1 MAKIEHFEELVIW
14 QNALD
19 IAVSIF
25 KISNDHLLKK
35 EYGIRDQIIK
45 SSLSISSNIAE
56 GFEYNNNKE
65 FSKYLK
71 YAKGSGGELR
81 SQLYFL
87 KATELIKE
95 SDFNFLHEKVK
106 INSSQIKSFIT
117 YLKQYEARNL
127 QTFKP

>member
-1 MAKIEHFEELVIW
+1 MAKIEHFEELTIW
-14 QNALD
+14 QNAMD
-19 IAVSIF
+19 IAVSVF
-25 KISNDHLLKK
+25 KISNELPLKR
-35 EYGIRDQIIK
+35 EYGIRDQIIR

-95 SDFNFLHEKVK
+95 PDFNFLHKRVK
-106 INSSQIKSFIT
+106 INSSQIKSLIA
-117 YLKQYEARNL
+117 YLKTKEIE
-127 QTFKP
+127 KH